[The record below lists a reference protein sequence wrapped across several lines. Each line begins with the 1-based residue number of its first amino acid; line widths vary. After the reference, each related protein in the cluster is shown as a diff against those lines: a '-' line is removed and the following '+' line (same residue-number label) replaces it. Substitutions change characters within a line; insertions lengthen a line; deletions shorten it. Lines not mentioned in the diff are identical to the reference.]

1 MPEVETEFHDIA
13 VLALQSVK
21 PEQALEAL
29 AVMGL
34 DPATGVQGEASH
46 ASAQVPVLCLAR
58 PALHAWGT
66 EGLGGG
72 GEDER
77 IVGLDVR
84 RVESASVEVALRDS
98 RQASCDPRRGKGR
111 LGVEGGER
119 RGGEAI
125 WKMCLKS
132 IPSRDSI

>member
-1 MPEVETEFHDIA
+1 VPEVETEFHDIA

-98 RQASCDPRRGKGR
+98 RQASCDPRGQDLDVVIGGWRKR
-111 LGVEGGER
+111 GER
-119 RGGEAI
+119 ERIAGVHE
-125 WKMCLKS
+125 
-132 IPSRDSI
+132 